1 MIGWAKALLVKTEI
15 MATINRGLQI
25 AYGVV
30 LLLIAFQI
38 GFSFWVVLGGLTL
51 IVCHVSRQRLSRQ
64 DAPPRY
70 GVYLLLLEFLLLIV
84 LTYGYESDW
93 IATLFLIYTAS
104 IILNYPPAFALP
116 YIYIG
121 YSIYLF
127 LFAPSVTRLDSYLLN
142 LVNFSLFPCA
152 LVGVRSLIGQRQA
165 ILALNQRLQ
174 SQAALSAEMTRL
186 RERNRLAEALHDT
199 IGHTLT
205 SAIVSLE
212 GVALLWEKRPA
223 EAVTLLD
230 SVREQLQAG
239 LGDIR
244 QTVRTLKTDTLAEHA
259 TLQASL
265 RQLVA
270 RVSRQTTV
278 EIDLDDQLTVT
289 LLPIQEYVLYSLV
302 REGIT
307 NALKHSQATRLQI
320 TLTAVAPEQI
330 ALTLADNGVGT
341 DAFAFGFGLTHL
353 EQKVTALGGILT
365 IETAVGAGF
374 RLQVLLP
381 LAVDLLRSTPPA
393 IGQKEATDD
402 SSNARR

>member
-1 MIGWAKALLVKTEI
+1 MIGWAKALLVKAEI

-30 LLLIAFQI
+30 LLLLALQI
-38 GFSFWVVLGGLTL
+38 GFSFWIVLGGLTL
-51 IVCHVSRQRLSRQ
+51 IVCHACRQSLPRD
-64 DAPPRY
+64 DAPRRY

-104 IILNYPPAFALP
+104 VILNYPPAFALP
-116 YIYIG
+116 YIYVG

-127 LFAPSVTRLDSYLLN
+127 LFAPSVTGLDSYLLN

-174 SQAALSAEMTRL
+174 SQAALSAEMTQL
-186 RERNRLAEALHDT
+186 RERNRLAEAMHDT

-205 SAIVSLE
+205 AAIVSLE
-212 GVALLWEKRPA
+212 GVALLLATRPA
-223 EAVTLLD
+223 EAMTLLD
-230 SVREQLQAG
+230 SVREQLQSG

-259 TLQASL
+259 TLRGSL
-265 RQLVA
+265 RQLVD
-270 RVSRQTTV
+270 RVSRQTAV
-278 EIDLDDQLTVT
+278 AIELDDQLTVT
-289 LLPIQEYVLYSLV
+289 LLPIQEYALYSIV

-307 NALKHSQATRLQI
+307 NTLNHSQATQI
-320 TLTAVAPEQI
+320 RISLTEAAPEQI
-330 ALTLADNGVGT
+330 TLTLADNGVGT
-341 DAFAFGFGLTHL
+341 DTFTPGFGLTHL
-353 EQKVTALGGILT
+353 EQKVTALGGVMT
-365 IETAVGAGF
+365 VATGAGSGF
-374 RLQVLLP
+374 RLQATLP
-381 LAVDLLRSTPPA
+381 LTVDLLWQPKLAT
-393 IGQKEATDD
+393 GKKGATDD
-402 SSNARR
+402 